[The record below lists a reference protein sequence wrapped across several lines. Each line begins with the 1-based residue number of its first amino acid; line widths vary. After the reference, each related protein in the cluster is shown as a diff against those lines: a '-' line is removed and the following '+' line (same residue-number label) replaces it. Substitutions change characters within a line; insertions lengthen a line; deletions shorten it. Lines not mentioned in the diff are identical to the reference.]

1 MLKTIPQL
9 QIEKHLG
16 NSHFC
21 EYRVKNL
28 ANQINNTTT
37 TRVTRQESKILP
49 ETPFVKYST
58 SPRKKIKKSKS
69 RVEQPANVVLPN
81 KKTFTEFVLSN
92 VETM

>member
-1 MLKTIPQL
+1 
-9 QIEKHLG
+9 
-16 NSHFC
+16 
-21 EYRVKNL
+21 V
-28 ANQINNTTT
+28 NQINNN
-37 TRVTRQESKILP
+37 RSFCGSQESKILP